1 VPRTVSAGLVS
12 ALRHPEELEDLLQRG
27 GGGLEDLGFHLTELV
42 IVTPLVA
49 AVLWRGHRFG
59 MQQGGTWSDFDRFAS
74 VASPADEK
82 HPPGALVV

>member
-1 VPRTVSAGLVS
+1 
-12 ALRHPEELEDLLQRG
+12 
-27 GGGLEDLGFHLTELV
+27 
-42 IVTPLVA
+42 
-49 AVLWRGHRFG
+49 